1 MAMLIKLDHVY
12 AGYHDSLVL
21 EDVNL
26 TVNEHDFI
34 GVIGPNGGGKTTLVK
49 VISGLLKPVSGSV
62 YLGNELEGGKRIGYL
77 PQINHFDRQ
86 FPVTVLD
93 VVLSGALNRRQWF
106 GGFKGEIRDKA
117 HHLLEKTGIKTVSSQ
132 PIGSLSGG
140 QAQRAFLCRALMTD
154 PLVLLLDE
162 PTNFV
167 DREFEK
173 NLYQL
178 LSELNESM
186 AIVMVSHDLGI
197 ISSHVKTIAC
207 VNKTLHYHD
216 GPEISTEQLAVYNC
230 PIDLVA
236 HGPVPHRVLKVHK

>member
-1 MAMLIKLDHVY
+1 MLIKLDHVY

-21 EDVNL
+21 EDVSL

-106 GGFKGEIRDKA
+106 GGFKGEIREKA
-117 HHLLEKTGIKTVSSQ
+117 HH
-132 PIGSLSGG
+132 
-140 QAQRAFLCRALMTD
+140 
-154 PLVLLLDE
+154 
-162 PTNFV
+162 
-167 DREFEK
+167 
-173 NLYQL
+173 
-178 LSELNESM
+178 
-186 AIVMVSHDLGI
+186 
-197 ISSHVKTIAC
+197 
-207 VNKTLHYHD
+207 
-216 GPEISTEQLAVYNC
+216 
-230 PIDLVA
+230 
-236 HGPVPHRVLKVHK
+236 

>member
-1 MAMLIKLDHVY
+1 MLINLDHVY
-12 AGYHDSLVL
+12 AGYNESLVL

-26 TVNEHDFI
+26 TVNDHDFI
-34 GVIGPNGGGKTTLVK
+34 GVIGPNGGGKTTLIK
-49 VISGLLKPVSGSV
+49 VIAGLLNPIKGKVLLSS
-62 YLGNELEGGKRIGYL
+62 ELDGGKRVGYL

-86 FPVTVLD
+86 FPVTVLE

-106 GGFKGEIRDKA
+106 GGFKDEVKDKA
-117 HHLLEKTGIKTVSSQ
+117 INLMEKTGISSVSKL

-216 GPEISTEQLAVYNC
+216 GPEISSEQLAVYNC
-230 PIDLVA
+230 PIDLLA